1 MSFVGHGYMGFQLV
15 PHEEAPDTL
24 NLMIMTGTAAHRD
37 LDTKSEL
44 DQYVVHFF
52 QTVLLVAS
60 CGFLIDFLHD
70 LSEFIIPDSDDEQV
84 TELSLLWNEAELF
97 WGVPLTTQDLTGYDD
112 DVAKKAITLFALVI
126 MELVENQNI
135 EFQQGLSTIVK
146 YHEARITRFVAKQT
160 KH

>member
-1 MSFVGHGYMGFQLV
+1 L
-15 PHEEAPDTL
+15 HE
-24 NLMIMTGTAAHRD
+24 
-37 LDTKSEL
+37 
-44 DQYVVHFF
+44 
-52 QTVLLVAS
+52 
-60 CGFLIDFLHD
+60 
-70 LSEFIIPDSDDEQV
+70 LSKFISPDSDDEQV

-135 EFQQGLSTIVK
+135 EFQQGLSTIVQ